1 MNLEGRPR
9 NIFVIVVGEFIKTAK
24 PVGSEFLVEN
34 YDLEVSSAT
43 IRNDLAF
50 LESLG
55 FLTKPH
61 TSGGR
66 VPTTDGWHYFME
78 EIWESSFLKEEDA
91 ARFENCVSNLIAASL
106 EVRECVSKFFP
117 EVSEEFLKKFL
128 INKIFNENK
137 YERRK

>member
-9 NIFVIVVGEFIKTAK
+9 DVFVIVVGEFIKTAK
-24 PVGSEFLVEN
+24 PVGSEFLAEN

-55 FLTKPH
+55 FLNKPH
-61 TSGGR
+61 HSGGR
-66 VPTTDGWHYFME
+66 VPTAHGWHYFVE
-78 EIWESSFLKEEDA
+78 EIWEPSYLKEEEA
-91 ARFENCVSNLIAASL
+91 LKFENSVSNLINASL
-106 EVRECVSKFFP
+106 KVRECVSRIFP
-117 EVSEEFLKKFL
+117 EVSEEFLKRFL
-128 INKIFNENK
+128 MDKIFNN